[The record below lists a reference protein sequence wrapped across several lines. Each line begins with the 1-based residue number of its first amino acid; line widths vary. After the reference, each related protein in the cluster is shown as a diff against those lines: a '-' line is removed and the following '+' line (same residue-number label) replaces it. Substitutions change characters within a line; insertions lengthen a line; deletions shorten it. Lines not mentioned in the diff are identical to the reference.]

1 MKAKLLGTFVS
12 FMLLIGSIFP
22 IAGITA
28 AAAAGSMPFLV
39 KGPLATPINETGPGY
54 GLFACQV
61 GLSTGQCYDPYQ
73 MRNAYGISSL
83 ISAGMDGTG
92 KTIVIIDAFQDP
104 NILSQLNFFDNFYG
118 LTNVNAGTGTP
129 TFTQVAPDG
138 LTPFVTGDPNMT
150 GWAEEISLD
159 VLWAHAIAPG
169 AINTAMLAEV
179 IEAGATAGPEYEA
192 AVRRRATG
200 GDSTAPIEE
209 LVVYLAAGDDG
220 GSLSGKLIAAQHD
233 DWQDLATRGE
243 AITSSDWY
251 TLRRVDPATLR
262 RLPTLGDGRS

>member
-1 MKAKLLGTFVS
+1 
-12 FMLLIGSIFP
+12 MLLIGSVFP

-28 AAAAGSMPFLV
+28 SAAAGSMPCLV
-39 KGPLATPINETGPGY
+39 KGPLATPINKTGPGY

-138 LTPFVTGDPNMT
+138 LTAFVPGDPNMT

-159 VLWAHAIAPG
+159 VLWAHAIATG
-169 AINTAMLAEV
+169 ANIVLELGADNSDTALISALNDAVNNNRGDV
-179 IEAGATAGPEYEA
+179 ISMSFGESDMCLGTDLTSAWHQAFVNATKQGITLFA
-192 AVRRRATG
+192 
-200 GDSTAPIEE
+200 S
-209 LVVYLAAGDDG
+209 
-220 GSLSGKLIAAQHD
+220 SG
-233 DWQDLATRGE
+233 
-243 AITSSDWY
+243 
-251 TLRRVDPATLR
+251 
-262 RLPTLGDGRS
+262 